1 MTKFM
6 LVSLL
11 TLSALLAGC
20 NMGQPVNYS
29 LAEDAHDQINVISDD
44 NEMLIEF
51 CDRALAGDLDWA
63 KENGEDVW
71 TDEKA
76 SMKLTTGQARITA
89 AELLANAKEKNPE

>member
-11 TLSALLAGC
+11 TLSVLLAGC